1 MSTLTSTDTPTA
13 ASATGDIVPHRTG
26 PRRARRALLPLAVAV
41 VLIAVWQA
49 VCSLFGVPTY
59 IVPSPARV
67 WAATID
73 NWSMLVANT
82 WPTALESL
90 LGFAAGNG
98 VAILLAVLFVHWKPA
113 ERALMPVAVFVRTIP
128 IVAVAPVLV
137 ILLGTGYGPKIVI
150 AALISFFPTL
160 VNMVRGLES
169 VDKQSLELLRV
180 LSATRRE
187 VFWKVRVFASLPYL
201 FSSLKISATSSV
213 IGAIVAEWIG
223 SQQGLGYL
231 IIQATY
237 NFNTPLL
244 YATMTVASVM
254 AVVFFAA
261 IGISERLVVTW
272 NTEPTP

>member
-1 MSTLTSTDTPTA
+1 MSAVTDSETSVESPA
-13 ASATGDIVPHRTG
+13 AGG
-26 PRRARRALLPLAVAV
+26 RRRKDANRASRILLPLGVGVAIV
-41 VLIAVWQA
+41 VIWQLVCVVFGIPAYIIPTPLLVWD
-49 VCSLFGVPTY
+49 SLT
-59 IVPSPARV
+59 AN
-67 WAATID
+67 WA
-73 NWSMLVANT
+73 MLVANT

-90 LGFAAGNG
+90 LGFLLGNG
-98 VAILLAVLFVHWKPA
+98 VAIVLAVLFVHWKSA

-137 ILLGTGYGPKIVI
+137 IMLGTGYAPKVAI

-180 LSATRRE
+180 LSASRSE
-187 VFWKVRVFASLPYL
+187 VFWKVRMFASLPYL

-223 SQQGLGYL
+223 SQVGLGYL

-254 AVVFFAA
+254 AFVFFAA
-261 IGISERLVVTW
+261 IGILERLVVTW
-272 NTEPTP
+272 EADVAP

>member
-1 MSTLTSTDTPTA
+1 MSTITSTDTPTA
-13 ASATGDIVPHRTG
+13 AGATGEVPPRRTG
-26 PRRARRALLPLAVAV
+26 PRRARRALLPLAVTVA
-41 VLIAVWQA
+41 LIAVWQA

-67 WAATID
+67 WAATVD
-73 NWSMLVANT
+73 NWSMLVSNT

-90 LGFAAGNG
+90 LGFAVGNG

-261 IGISERLVVTW
+261 IGICERLIVTW
-272 NTEPTP
+272 NTEPAP

>member
-1 MSTLTSTDTPTA
+1 MSVLTGAD
-13 ASATGDIVPHRTG
+13 ASAPDRTMKLATTKSRK
-26 PRRARRALLPLAVAV
+26 RRGARRLLAPVGVAV
-41 VLIAVWQA
+41 GLIAAWQVICVA
-49 VCSLFGVPTY
+49 FNIPTY
-59 IVPSPARV
+59 IIPAPTEV
-67 WAATID
+67 WGSLTT
-73 NWSMLVANT
+73 NSSMLLQNT

-90 LGFAAGNG
+90 LGFFLGNF
-98 VAILLAVLFVHWKPA
+98 VASVLAVLFVHWKTA
-113 ERALMPVAVFVRTIP
+113 EEALMPVAVFVRTIP

-137 ILLGTGYGPKIVI
+137 IMLGNGYAPKIAI

-180 LSATRRE
+180 LSASRSE

-201 FSSLKISATSSV
+201 FASLKISATSCV

-223 SQQGLGYL
+223 SQVGLGYL

-244 YATMTVASVM
+244 YATMVAASVM
-254 AVVFFAA
+254 AVVFFGV
-261 IGISERLVVTW
+261 IGIIEKLVVTW
-272 NTEPTP
+272 EAEVAP